1 MENIRIHRYTL
12 HVPRKFCR
20 SRADRWED
28 SHLRPNKQHDEINE
42 SNDAKKVRRDFVLFI
57 LVTSCALITFF
68 VLKFYE
74 PNANNVTNTVVVRIA
89 GDLAYEFSQPGE
101 WRITDSQNEYVTTL
115 HYDGNSIWVT
125 DSNCPDKIC
134 EKMGKV
140 GQGGSI
146 ICVPNKMIIE
156 FKKKETKGTASTT
169 DVQTW

>member
-1 MENIRIHRYTL
+1 MVI
-12 HVPRKFCR
+12 
-20 SRADRWED
+20 
-28 SHLRPNKQHDEINE
+28 
-42 SNDAKKVRRDFVLFI
+42 
-57 LVTSCALITFF
+57 SCALAAFF

-74 PNANNVTNTVVVRIA
+74 PNVNNVTNTVVVRIA
-89 GDLAYEFSQPGE
+89 GVSAYEFSQPGD
-101 WRITDSQNEYVTTL
+101 WRITDSQNEYITTL
-115 HYDGNSIWVT
+115 HYDGNKIWVT